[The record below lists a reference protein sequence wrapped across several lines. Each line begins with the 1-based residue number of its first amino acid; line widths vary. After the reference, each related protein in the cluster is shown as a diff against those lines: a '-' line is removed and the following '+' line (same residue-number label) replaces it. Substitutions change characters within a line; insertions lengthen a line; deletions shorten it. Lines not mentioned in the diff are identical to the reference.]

1 MEELKITEIEI
12 IPIKPKQGLTAFSSC
27 VINNQFYI
35 GNIAIYTTFNENE
48 FRLVYPTKILPNG
61 KVVNCIHP
69 INKETGEIMRKAI
82 SKVFKNTIAATCKIA
97 ERCNENVK
105 KPMPTNNLV

>member
-1 MEELKITEIEI
+1 MSELKVSEIEI
-12 IPIKPKQGLTAFSSC
+12 IPIKPKQGLVAFTSC

-69 INKETGEIMRKAI
+69 INKETGENMRKAI
-82 SKVFKNTIAATCKIA
+82 SKVFRNTISRTLGMA

-105 KPMPTNNLV
+105 KPMPTNNPV

>member
-1 MEELKITEIEI
+1 MKGLEITEIEI
-12 IPIKPKQGLTAFSSC
+12 IPVKPKQGLVAFSTC

-35 GNIAIYTTFNENE
+35 GNIAIYTTFDKNE

-61 KVVNCIHP
+61 KAINCIHP

-82 SKVFKNTIAATCKIA
+82 SAVFKNTITRTHKMA

-105 KPMPTNNLV
+105 KPMPNNNPV